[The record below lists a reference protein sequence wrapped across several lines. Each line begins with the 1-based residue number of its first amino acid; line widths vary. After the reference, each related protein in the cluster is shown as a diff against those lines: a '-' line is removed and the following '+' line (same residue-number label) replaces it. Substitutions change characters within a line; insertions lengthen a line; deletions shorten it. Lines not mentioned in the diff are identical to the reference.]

1 MPIIRIDIPEGHDKV
16 VKNALYEAVHHSI
29 STNWAKEHIWIALG
43 EKFSPPGN
51 AQVIVTVDL
60 RPGRGGEEERLHA
73 FFDDVQRAFE
83 DIIGTT
89 REDLIVLIRD
99 FPQEACLSE
108 GKTLPPLEA
117 LTPELDTA

>member
-1 MPIIRIDIPEGHDKV
+1 MPIIRIDIPEGHDKA

-29 STNWAKEHIWIALG
+29 STTWAKEHIWIALR

-60 RPGRGGEEERLHA
+60 RPGRGGEAERLHA

-89 REDLIVLIRD
+89 REDMIVLIRD

-108 GKTLPPLEA
+108 GRTLPPLEA

>member
-1 MPIIRIDIPEGHDKV
+1 MPIIRNDIPEGHDKA
-16 VKNALYEAVHHSI
+16 VKNALYEAVH
-29 STNWAKEHIWIALG
+29 
-43 EKFSPPGN
+43 
-51 AQVIVTVDL
+51 
-60 RPGRGGEEERLHA
+60 HA

-89 REDLIVLIRD
+89 REDMIVLIRD

-108 GKTLPPLEA
+108 GRTLPPLEA